1 MCGTVFAIL
10 YVVVLVVCKDVL
22 LFAHNHALVASH
34 SQYLEVLWTATVVF
48 EMVLGIVYTVCK
60 TLCENKESIT
70 HTLAIILALL
80 DLILQATLS
89 YILYETDLC
98 KSAEVEH
105 EWIKRVRDVQWMATL
120 LLILFGTICNYAW
133 LCPRYC
139 STKHDFS
146 LISYIVLTMLLSGTN
161 IYRSYKY
168 ECNLV

>member
-1 MCGTVFAIL
+1 MCGTVSAIL

-89 YILYETDLC
+89 YILYETD
-98 KSAEVEH
+98 
-105 EWIKRVRDVQWMATL
+105 
-120 LLILFGTICNYAW
+120 
-133 LCPRYC
+133 
-139 STKHDFS
+139 
-146 LISYIVLTMLLSGTN
+146 
-161 IYRSYKY
+161 
-168 ECNLV
+168 